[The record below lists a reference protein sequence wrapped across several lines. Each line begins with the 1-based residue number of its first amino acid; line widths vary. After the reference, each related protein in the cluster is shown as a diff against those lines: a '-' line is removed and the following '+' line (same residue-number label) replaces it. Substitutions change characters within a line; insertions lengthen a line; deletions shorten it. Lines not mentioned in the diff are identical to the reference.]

1 MLPDVIALDGQASL
15 GIRLALKTLLED
27 TDRQQKMMYGLME
40 TNRNLR

>member
-1 MLPDVIALDGQASL
+1 MLPDVIALDSV

-40 TNRNLR
+40 TNHNLR